1 MATGLAVL
9 RRPLMSNLPKDPRRS
24 PARSPGPSPG
34 HLPTSPGRHRGTPPA
49 SPGPLPTSPAQV
61 RLALPVSPGP
71 LPLQPLRTPPV
82 SPRALPKTSPVAPPS
97 NAARKRRV
105 SEDSE
110 FGKNV
115 TSCTIHEHLTVHR
128 TGSSVNSA
136 TCEIQVGNG

>member
-49 SPGPLPTSPAQV
+49 SPGPLATSPGQV
-61 RLALPVSPGP
+61 RLALPVSPEP

-82 SPRALPKTSPVAPPS
+82 SPRALPKTSPVTPSS

-105 SEDSE
+105 SQESE

-115 TSCTIHEHLTVHR
+115 TSSMLRVHLLIHR
-128 TGSSVNSA
+128 TGGSVNSA
-136 TCEIQVGNG
+136 ICEINQ